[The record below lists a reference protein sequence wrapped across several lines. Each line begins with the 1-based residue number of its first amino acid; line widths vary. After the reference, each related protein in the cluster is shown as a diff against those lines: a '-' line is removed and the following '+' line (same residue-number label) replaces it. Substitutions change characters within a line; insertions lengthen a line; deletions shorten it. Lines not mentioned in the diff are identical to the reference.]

1 MFSLP
6 LQSRSRA
13 LLSSSEEISRVHVEC
28 SIKFVANSSSVSS
41 WMSKNHESLDTGWC
55 NSGMEMGSSLDEEAV
70 TLRSRGL

>member
-41 WMSKNHESLDTGWC
+41 WMSKNHESLDTG
-55 NSGMEMGSSLDEEAV
+55 
-70 TLRSRGL
+70 